1 MNNDSN
7 RNEKLIEE
15 RKGIITIG
23 MISSGK
29 STFLNSLFGFNY
41 LQTSDDITTKFICVI
56 RYNPNINQPL
66 FYKLKLI
73 QKENEPEYMY
83 LRNGDLIEG
92 EKNIKEKIISINN
105 TLHHSFEPE
114 YEEIFWMLET
124 NKTFIENKD
133 YMLKYDFY
141 DIPGLNE
148 YIQTNEQ
155 PNNQNENNN
164 EYSQESAPPPRKI
177 AENNIIVMDNNKDYK
192 YINSIFKYLKGKIEN
207 FIFIVSSESC
217 YKPENLD
224 ILKAIK
230 KNIDFNFE
238 NGLFILTKIDKSEN
252 KEKKILDCKQYF
264 INNITPDI
272 FKLHFNE
279 FVSLNSKNFKNEMFM
294 KEEIKHYFLYF
305 YNKYY
310 EEYINISEGNT
321 NKKFITYIEEDI
333 IKKIIGEDNY
343 DDFIDYAFLSYQ
355 IEDLNEIKGVYE
367 QIKGSENRRIDFG
380 INFEDGDD
388 DDDSIKILK
397 GLYKLFKEKIYFP
410 EISENTT
417 KILKYFNDYNHKNI
431 TTKKP
436 IHIKSEINTHLE
448 NLENIFNNIKSIIVE
463 DKNDRV
469 SLISEINSK
478 LTFLKKYINNGRN
491 IYIPFIGQS
500 NAGKSTILNCLIG
513 YKLFEESDSECTKRG
528 IIIEYGKEVELYKVK
543 VIQTEK
549 IIFTY
554 LKKMNYYQELK
565 KKLRNI

>member
-1 MNNDSN
+1 
-7 RNEKLIEE
+7 
-15 RKGIITIG
+15 
-23 MISSGK
+23 
-29 STFLNSLFGFNY
+29 
-41 LQTSDDITTKFICVI
+41 
-56 RYNPNINQPL
+56 
-66 FYKLKLI
+66 
-73 QKENEPEYMY
+73 MY

-92 EKNIKEKIISINN
+92 EKNIREKIISINK

-177 AENNIIVMDNNKDYK
+177 AENNVIVMDNNKDYK

-238 NGLFILTKIDKSEN
+238 NGLFILTKIEKSEN

-272 FKLHFNE
+272 FKLHYNE

-417 KILKYFNDYNHKNI
+417 KILKY
-431 TTKKP
+431 
-436 IHIKSEINTHLE
+436 LM
-448 NLENIFNNIKSIIVE
+448 
-463 DKNDRV
+463 
-469 SLISEINSK
+469 
-478 LTFLKKYINNGRN
+478 
-491 IYIPFIGQS
+491 
-500 NAGKSTILNCLIG
+500 
-513 YKLFEESDSECTKRG
+513 
-528 IIIEYGKEVELYKVK
+528 III
-543 VIQTEK
+543 IK
-549 IIFTY
+549 I
-554 LKKMNYYQELK
+554 
-565 KKLRNI
+565 